1 MQKERIAKWL
11 AHAGVASRREV
22 ERLIEER
29 RICLNGHVVT
39 HPATFVSPQDDIF
52 VDQKRVTSAK
62 RTRLWRY
69 HKPKG
74 LMTTHK
80 DPEGRPTVFA
90 ALPASLPRVIS
101 VGRLDLN
108 SEGLLLLTNDGTLA
122 HRLERSSYGGVK
134 GLIRRYRVRVFGEIH
149 ETALT
154 SLRHGCVV
162 EGISYGPIDVEINA
176 CKGHNAWLTL
186 SLREGKNREIRK
198 VLAAL
203 NLQVNRLIRVS
214 YGPFHLGNLP
224 RGALEEVPARIIRE
238 QILPKPHF
246 SDSLTPSQK

>member
-90 ALPASLPRVIS
+90 ALPASS
-101 VGRLDLN
+101 VSRP
-108 SEGLLLLTNDGTLA
+108 
-122 HRLERSSYGGVK
+122 
-134 GLIRRYRVRVFGEIH
+134 FQ
-149 ETALT
+149 
-154 SLRHGCVV
+154 
-162 EGISYGPIDVEINA
+162 
-176 CKGHNAWLTL
+176 
-186 SLREGKNREIRK
+186 NRITK
-198 VLAAL
+198 K
-203 NLQVNRLIRVS
+203 
-214 YGPFHLGNLP
+214 
-224 RGALEEVPARIIRE
+224 PASPMQAFLFFCE
-238 QILPKPHF
+238 ML
-246 SDSLTPSQK
+246 